1 MNFRTRV
8 KKFQDKNNKK
18 INHKSFLSSLVVEI
32 EKFVNKKKENQVKV
46 KHFISLTNQKNLVRN
61 FSSHKVQKLIL
72 FRDKSQKPKQDS
84 KVHYKTKITLGK
96 IIL

>member
-1 MNFRTRV
+1 MNFRARV
-8 KKFQDKNNKK
+8 QKSQDKNNKK
-18 INHKSFLSSLVVEI
+18 INHKSFLPSLIVEI
-32 EKFVNKKKENQVKV
+32 ANFAKKRKENQVKV
-46 KHFISLTNQKNLVRN
+46 KQFISLTNQKNLVRN